1 MAVRTLGERLR
12 CGKTTASRALEEL
25 ELKGFIGVQKMGVFG
40 RPLGTEYYVTMHRND
55 VNLDLASKAFMRW
68 TEPPT
73 EPCTVPSR
81 TSAVPPQV
89 QSQQNYKEQYPI
101 RDCRGPSEPNPSTQY
116 GTHIHLTMGGGTAA
130 SRSAPT
136 GSAVAP
142 APNVIND
149 GNHAKAGY

>member
-1 MAVRTLGERLR
+1 LGERLR

-81 TSAVPPQV
+81 TSTQGCSTLYTESAK
-89 QSQQNYKEQYPI
+89 QQ
-101 RDCRGPSEPNPSTQY
+101 
-116 GTHIHLTMGGGTAA
+116 
-130 SRSAPT
+130 
-136 GSAVAP
+136 
-142 APNVIND
+142 
-149 GNHAKAGY
+149 